1 MVEKPSEIMMKPVIP
16 ENLANQKD
24 GTLFNP
30 FQHFVYA
37 RHGRELM
44 GCKSPIHE
52 PCLYC
57 CII

>member
-30 FQHFVYA
+30 FQHVVIRFYIPA
-37 RHGRELM
+37 HAD
-44 GCKSPIHE
+44 
-52 PCLYC
+52 
-57 CII
+57 IINI